1 MLDRHREAGGICV
14 QDAGGTRGVAGYSS
28 EEAWQ
33 VPQLDD
39 CPSLR
44 IMEKATGRGPEAK
57 KETSKGGVSDECNDT
72 CVGVRGVFPGMSDG
86 QRDVGASEVCS
97 RLGSQSG
104 VYAGGPG
111 YATTKKAPERGRSE
125 PKKRVQSRE
134 KGQMSRCKKGLL
146 VVLVSEPSS
155 LASPTGEAR
164 NERSEWVSDDGE
176 DTRIHGA
183 GFGESEASF
192 TGGDRAR
199 WKESRRLEIGPHG
212 PNAESVIETETGVIE
227 TDPES
232 AIGDS
237 MTPKSGISLDSKVR
251 PGR

>member
-1 MLDRHREAGGICV
+1 M
-14 QDAGGTRGVAGYSS
+14 
-28 EEAWQ
+28 
-33 VPQLDD
+33 
-39 CPSLR
+39 
-44 IMEKATGRGPEAK
+44 
-57 KETSKGGVSDECNDT
+57 SDECNDT

-111 YATTKKAPERGRSE
+111 YATTEEAPERGRSE
-125 PKKRVQSRE
+125 PRERVQSRE

-155 LASPTGEAR
+155 LASPTEEAK

-192 TGGDRAR
+192 TGGDRAE